1 MGTLSS
7 IVKAIAL
14 TLSFN
19 IRCTKYEPLKKKKV
33 PMNFSKLWLIMFVK
47 ISKYLVF
54 LFL

>member
-14 TLSFN
+14 TLSLTFGVPN
-19 IRCTKYEPLKKKKV
+19 MSRWKKKV